1 MPRFSALPIKHKL
14 TLIATSASAVI
25 LLIASVAFLFY
36 EYRTSKQSII
46 KDLSSL
52 ADVVGKNSSAAIVF
66 NDRKS
71 AEVTL
76 KALDT
81 KSEII
86 MAGIY
91 TNDGKMLAIFSRNK
105 EDKSYTSSE
114 TETARHII
122 LNKQTGPVKTSGDY
136 FYFKDNHLDF
146 FRGITL
152 DNELVGIVFIRSAL
166 TDIYSRL
173 WIDILIVIVC
183 TIVGLFISYAV
194 ISALQRS
201 ITGPIIDLTVKMK
214 AVSEQKD
221 YSIRAE
227 KTTNDELGVLVTGFN
242 GMLTQIQE
250 RDKKLNKYNEGL
262 EQKIQ
267 DRTGELMKMN
277 SDLANAVDELIT
289 ERQNLQTIFN
299 AASVAMILIDA
310 DMKIVRINNSGMKF
324 FGKEES
330 GYIGALPGSGI
341 GCVNSTKNSGGC
353 GHSRACTKC
362 PLLKAIDSTLSSG
375 QPVHGFETHAELL
388 VNGEIIRPWFQIS
401 SEFLTLG
408 GKKYVLMALHDI
420 TGLKSAEEELRMAKE
435 AADRA
440 NRIKS
445 EFLANMSH
453 EIRTPIN
460 GVIGFTDMLLET
472 NLIKEQAMYAG
483 MIKQSGET
491 LLTLINDILDLSKI
505 EAEQISLES
514 IEFDLKEI
522 AYHVCEIAKLRTRDK
537 PVKVLYSAE
546 ENVPA
551 SVKGDPV
558 RFRQLLLNL
567 IGNAVKF
574 TSSGEIEISLRVEEE
589 KEEHIILHTAVRDSG
604 IGIPA
609 DKLAI
614 IFEPFQ
620 QADTSTTR
628 RFGGTGLG
636 LTICRKLVKLM
647 KGDIWVESEHG
658 KGTTFHFT
666 VLLGKIRIKEEET
679 VKKATI
685 GKEGTF
691 VTAGNIQDMSIL
703 VAEDNPVNQMLMT
716 MMLNKMGNRVEIA
729 HNGKEA
735 VEKFTGSPEKF
746 DLIFMDI
753 QMPEVDG
760 YEAAGMIRKM
770 GFSDVPVIALTAN
783 AMQGDKEK
791 CIAAGMND
799 YITKPV
805 RKDAVIEMMK
815 KWIAGSG
822 EEKGECNGAY

>member
-25 LLIASVAFLFY
+25 LLIASAAFLFY

-52 ADVVGKNSSAAIVF
+52 ADVIGKNSSAAIVF

-105 EDKSYTSSE
+105 EDNPYTSSE

-122 LNKQTGPVKTSGDY
+122 LDKQTGPVKTSGDY

-242 GMLTQIQE
+242 GMLAQIQE
-250 RDKKLNKYNEGL
+250 RDKKLSKYNEGL

-267 DRTGELMKMN
+267 ERTG
-277 SDLANAVDELIT
+277 
-289 ERQNLQTIFN
+289 
-299 AASVAMILIDA
+299 
-310 DMKIVRINNSGMKF
+310 
-324 FGKEES
+324 
-330 GYIGALPGSGI
+330 
-341 GCVNSTKNSGGC
+341 
-353 GHSRACTKC
+353 
-362 PLLKAIDSTLSSG
+362 
-375 QPVHGFETHAELL
+375 
-388 VNGEIIRPWFQIS
+388 
-401 SEFLTLG
+401 
-408 GKKYVLMALHDI
+408 
-420 TGLKSAEEELRMAKE
+420 ELRMAKE

-472 NLIKEQAMYAG
+472 DLIKEQAMYAG

-522 AYHVCEIAKLRTRDK
+522 ANHVCEIAKLRTRDK
-537 PVKVLYSAE
+537 PVRVLYSAE
-546 ENVPA
+546 EDVPA
-551 SVKGDPV
+551 FVKGDPV

-567 IGNAVKF
+567 TGNAVKF

-628 RFGGTGLG
+628 KFGGTGLG
-636 LTICRKLVKLM
+636 LTICRKLVTLM

-666 VLLGKIRIKEEET
+666 VLLGKLRMKAEET
-679 VKKATI
+679 VKKATH
-685 GKEGTF
+685 GKEDTF
-691 VTAGNIQDMSIL
+691 VTAGDVQDMSIL

-729 HNGKEA
+729 KNGKEA

-760 YEAAGMIRKM
+760 YEAAGMIREM

-791 CIAAGMND
+791 CLAAGMND

-815 KWIAGSG
+815 KWIAGSSG
-822 EEKGECNGAY
+822 